1 MTLEPSDVIANGTP
15 AGVAVATG
23 KFLQPGDHLKCSIEK
38 LVTQMRTLVFFILFY
53 LYLWL
58 EVELR
63 LIYHGGG
70 MVPNFPVF
78 FRGWAFFRQFTS
90 YPGGLVEYLSA
101 FLSQFFYHSWTG
113 ALVVTVQAWLICT
126 STNYF
131 LKTIKA
137 PGLRWLRFT
146 PPILLL
152 ILYNQYIY
160 HFPAALAVLT
170 ALLFVCLYFRVAP
183 ADKPLRLF
191 VFLLLS
197 VTLYYIAGPA
207 YLLFAALCVI
217 HELLF
222 ERSWHMGL
230 IYLVSA
236 AVIPY
241 VIGPLIFRV
250 RAIHPA
256 SSLLFLFWQTFPWKT
271 PFMPPRH
278 KLLTLVRILYLLL
291 PLTALALG
299 LWRILL
305 RKKIKAEPRSTT
317 PLGHTGVLALRWLI
331 QSCLLF
337 AIAGAAALI
346 SHDKKLKAFFE
357 VDYYAC
363 HRAWPQVLAAARHNR
378 QTYFVIHAVN
388 RALYHTGRLPY
399 DMFAY
404 PQHPDTLLLT
414 AEEHISAH
422 WKRFDTYLDLG
433 LVNMAEHDA
442 THCLEILG
450 DRPLLLQRL
459 ALINMVKA
467 NSDAARSYL
476 GALSKTLFY
485 SHRADDCLSQLDSD
499 SNLSQDDQVRH
510 LRRMMLNND
519 HDFSFLTTK
528 QMFAELLSENKQNH
542 MAFEYLMALYMLTG
556 QLDKFVQN
564 LHRIDDFDY
573 PDIPPLY
580 EQAILLY
587 TYNTKKEV
595 RLRGRQIRQ
604 QSIKQF
610 NDFIQTFNLYGA
622 NRHAALEKLTKDYG
636 HSYLFYAT
644 FGLSGVDK

>member
-1 MTLEPSDVIANGTP
+1 MFPKLSAKSLATLARD
-15 AGVAVATG
+15 
-23 KFLQPGDHLKCSIEK
+23 
-38 LVTQMRTLVFFILFY
+38 LVFFACFY

-58 EVELR
+58 EVDLR

-70 MVPNFPVF
+70 TTTNFPVF
-78 FRGWAFFRQFTS
+78 FRGWAFFKQFIW
-90 YPGGLVEYLSA
+90 YPGGPIEYLSA
-101 FLSQFFYHSWTG
+101 FLSQLFYNCWAG
-113 ALVVTVQAWLICT
+113 ALVVTLQAWLICICT
-126 STNYF
+126 DYP
-131 LKTIKA
+131 LKAIKA
-137 PGLRWLRFT
+137 SRLRWLRFA

-152 ILYNQYIY
+152 ILYNQYVY
-160 HFPAALAVLT
+160 HFPAALAVSA
-170 ALLFVCLYFRVAP
+170 ALLFVCLYFRAAP

-197 VTLYYIAGPA
+197 VTLYYVAGPA

-222 ERSWHMGL
+222 ERSWPMGL

-241 VIGPLIFRV
+241 VIGTLIFRV
-250 RAIHPA
+250 RAIHPG

-271 PFMPPRH
+271 PFMPARQ
-278 KLLTLVRILYLLL
+278 KLTILVHALYLLL
-291 PLTALALG
+291 PLAVLSLAL
-299 LWRILL
+299 WRVFV
-305 RKKIKAEPRSTT
+305 RKKVKSEPDSTM
-317 PLGHTGVLALRWLI
+317 PLGHTGTPAFRWLI

-337 AIAGAAALI
+337 AIAGAAVLI

-404 PQHPDTLLLT
+404 PQHPDVLLLT

-433 LVNMAEHDA
+433 LVNMAEHEA
-442 THCLEILG
+442 TQSLEVLG

-459 ALINMVKA
+459 ALINMVKD
-467 NSDAARSYL
+467 NSGAARSYL
-476 GALSKTLFY
+476 GALRKTLFY
-485 SHRADDCLSQLDSD
+485 NDWADVRLERLDSD
-499 SNLSQDDQVRH
+499 TSFSQDDRVRH
-510 LRRMMLNND
+510 LRRMMLTND
-519 HDFSFLTTK
+519 YDFSFLTTK
-528 QMFAELLSENKQNH
+528 EMFAILLSENKQNR
-542 MAFEYLMALYMLTG
+542 MAFEYLMALYLLTG
-556 QLDKFVQN
+556 RLDEFVQN
-564 LHRIDDFDY
+564 LPRLDDFDY
-573 PDIPPLY
+573 PQIPPLY
-580 EQAILLY
+580 EQAVLLY

-595 RLRGRQIRQ
+595 SLSGRQISQ
-604 QSIKQF
+604 QSLRRF
-610 NDFIQTFNLYGA
+610 NDFIQLVNSYEQD
-622 NRHAALEKLTKDYG
+622 RQAALKKLAKDYG
-636 HSYLFYAT
+636 DSYLFYAT
-644 FGLSGVDK
+644 FGLSGVNK